1 MQPTVGKQTFC
12 NTRVLPHSL
21 TNTLA
26 PSHFNDNSC
35 STRDFTPKRDI
46 VSLPDKMALD
56 ASLKTNAG
64 YKDVNDGLSRNF
76 YPTLGCANKDRHE
89 S

>member
-1 MQPTVGKQTFC
+1 MKL
-12 NTRVLPHSL
+12 VLGGEREKKNWHKRKRR
-21 TNTLA
+21 
-26 PSHFNDNSC
+26 DNSLVFLSLFLIFS
-35 STRDFTPKRDI
+35 STL

-56 ASLKTNAG
+56 ASLKTNAS

-76 YPTLGCANKDRHE
+76 YPTLGCANKDQRE